1 MVGLRLKRDFLIK
14 AEADDAGVDVFE
26 LSIASLEDFPM
37 VFGDFF
43 VLEGVLIWAEF
54 RLELLADDF
63 CPCSSIIL
71 SSVALC
77 FFFRL
82 SFLFC

>member
-1 MVGLRLKRDFLIK
+1 MVVLRLNRDFLIK
-14 AEADDAGVDVFE
+14 AEADDAGEDVFE
-26 LSIASLEDFPM
+26 LSIASVEDFPM

-43 VLEGVLIWAEF
+43 VLDGGLIWVEF
-54 RLELLADDF
+54 RLELLAEDF
-63 CPCSSIIL
+63 SPCSSMMF
-71 SSVALC
+71 SSVALF